1 MAGKRLKVT
10 RESETGRN
18 QRFLDT
24 RTGEEMSRSEVV
36 RRIEQGE
43 YQNYHI
49 REINGI
55 KTPASNPDGSEANN
69 LG

>member
-10 RESETGRN
+10 QESETGRN
-18 QRFLDT
+18 QRFRDT
-24 RTGEEMSRSEVV
+24 RTSEEMSRSEVV

-43 YQNYHI
+43 YKNYHI

>member
-18 QRFLDT
+18 QRFRDT
-24 RTGEEMSRSEVV
+24 RTGEEMPRSEVV
-36 RRIEQGE
+36 RRIEQGQ
-43 YQNYHI
+43 YKNYHV
-49 REINGI
+49 RKINGV
-55 KTPASNPDGSEANN
+55 KTPASNPDSSEANN